1 MLKTSHIQEMKRRYR
16 EMYAPKSEELEEH
29 CGVCG
34 EGEGIEEG
42 KPPRKLAQRDV
53 GMECQE
59 CGKKFRAK
67 LSTLQYGKT
76 KCPKCKS
83 TDLDFAYGES
93 VEVGEST
100 AAYAKSLE
108 KIARDKQLKMLT
120 KSERDNLI
128 KIAALLAKERKLA
141 KEDTDKDEPG
151 TQGDQAEYQKKR
163 KEIAAK
169 FGVKSC
175 SELEGEKKKACY
187 AALDAAHVSDDEEED
202 EDDDPVGKN
211 EEVKVEESPALQMKM
226 AASDIETYAK
236 KHGGIDKKDMM
247 KVASILKKGD
257 KKGALKYTKNLDTDP
272 RDWLLKTMGEEV
284 ELEEEVTA
292 MDYDR
297 LKRGDIITIE
307 FKSAMSSGKSKFK
320 VTAKNIVGK
329 AKVGKVTLQNL
340 MNPRGVKHYLYKR
353 GNKVSFAQGDMGA
366 SVVKYTVEEVEI
378 DEISMEAGK
387 VYHQDTSDGK
397 MYFKAIERQKN
408 KRWKGLVLDI
418 GQRKPKNGSADEKLR
433 FWKATPDKDIPPSLK
448 EEVETEA
455 KFRSPR
461 DYDDLGVGNIKYSR
475 KKGDK
480 KAKRKRDE
488 EVVVDE
494 KRGSDY
500 ELYHKTFSDA
510 MQHAY
515 QHAKKKGFI
524 VDPKEIDDKVA
535 TGPKKPSSG
544 KTNRYILKTN
554 KKKSV
559 HIQVANLDNKKY
571 ELNMYIEGTGHLGKV
586 KNILE
591 RIKFKDVELE
601 EAPSPNQAAI
611 DRFLKGGG
619 KIKKHVPDPKKWDK
633 EVEKTAKWFSNIAR
647 KEKEASKKS
656 EPSRRY
662 VQKSTRKKKETP
674 IEIMQHYK
682 LPDYMVHDNIA
693 KFPKILMGGI
703 NKIIPGVKFKNHI
716 IAHQKWGKIPGL
728 GVLLPGEKIPKLMIQ
743 WNQRVN
749 DPNIDYIW
757 ADPEYAEKGTDPST
771 YRKNDMIVWI
781 NEAATAI
788 DSAIKGKVDW
798 FQRKEFEGK
807 TPEDVAKR
815 TLQYLKTKVKRMA
828 KEEFVFEREM
838 TDAEKS
844 KREEIVLSLK
854 KKEKDFKDRYGDK
867 WKDVMY
873 ATATKMAMGEDV
885 DEKKSKKKDKINLKP
900 KMDEKMAKT
909 YREFKKNVNEAFTA
923 GGAEVG
929 EQDFDVQHRL
939 ENIVSPPLGTSYKD
953 YIDDGLEG
961 PYLWRGDPYFLDRK
975 VGEWYSVTAED
986 YVDKDTSDELHYH
999 YSKGA
1004 AGHVKPQFSN

>member
-284 ELEEEVTA
+284 EIDEEVTA

-378 DEISMEAGK
+378 EATRMPM
-387 VYHQDTSDGK
+387 QAP
-397 MYFKAIERQKN
+397 FKLVEKFPRSFLQK
-408 KRWKGLVLDI
+408 
-418 GQRKPKNGSADEKLR
+418 
-433 FWKATPDKDIPPSLK
+433 
-448 EEVETEA
+448 
-455 KFRSPR
+455 
-461 DYDDLGVGNIKYSR
+461 
-475 KKGDK
+475 
-480 KAKRKRDE
+480 
-488 EVVVDE
+488 
-494 KRGSDY
+494 GSDY
-500 ELYHKTFSDA
+500 ELYHKDFSSA

-515 QHAKKKGFI
+515 AHAKKKGFI

-554 KKKSV
+554 KKKNV

-601 EAPSPNQAAI
+601 EAPSPNQDAI

-619 KIKKHVPDPKKWDK
+619 KIKKHVADPKNWEK
-633 EVEKTAKWFSNIAR
+633 EKSQLVKMLKKTAQ

-662 VQKSTRKKKETP
+662 VQKSTRHKKETP
-674 IEIMQHYK
+674 TEIMQHYK
-682 LPDYMVHDNIA
+682 LPDYIVHNNIA

-703 NKIIPGVKFKNHI
+703 NKIIPGVKFKKHV

-828 KEEFVFEREM
+828 KEEFVIEREM
-838 TDAEKS
+838 TDAEKD

-909 YREFKKNVNEAFTA
+909 YREFKKNVNESFTID
-923 GGAEVG
+923 GIEVG
-929 EQDFDVQHRL
+929 EQDFDVHARL

-961 PYLWRGDPYFLDRK
+961 PYLWKGDPYFLDRK

-986 YVDKDTSDELHYH
+986 YVDKDTSDELHLH

>member
-1 MLKTSHIQEMKRRYR
+1 MCIRDR
-16 EMYAPKSEELEEH
+16 SEELEEH

-163 KEIAAK
+163 EEIAAK

-187 AALDAAHVSDDEEED
+187 AALDAAHVSDDEE
-202 EDDDPVGKN
+202 G
-211 EEVKVEESPALQMKM
+211 EE
-226 AASDIETYAK
+226 K
-236 KHGGIDKKDMM
+236 K
-247 KVASILKKGD
+247 
-257 KKGALKYTKNLDTDP
+257 
-272 RDWLLKTMGEEV
+272 EEV
-284 ELEEEVTA
+284 EIDEEVTA

-329 AKVGKVTLQNL
+329 AKVGKVTLQSL
-340 MNPRGVKHYLYKR
+340 MNPKGVKHFLYKR

-366 SVVKYTVEEVEI
+366 SVVRYTVEETNVVENSSAMAMAMSLLKKKKEGVEI

-397 MYFKAIERQKN
+397 MYFKAVERQKN

-480 KAKRKRDE
+480 KAKRKSDE

-571 ELNMYIEGTGHLGKV
+571 ELNMYIESHELVERDMARLLKDFPDEL
-586 KNILE
+586 KNG
-591 RIKFKDVELE
+591 
-601 EAPSPNQAAI
+601 
-611 DRFLKGGG
+611 LK
-619 KIKKHVPDPKKWDK
+619 K
-633 EVEKTAKWFSNIAR
+633 A
-647 KEKEASKKS
+647 
-656 EPSRRY
+656 
-662 VQKSTRKKKETP
+662 
-674 IEIMQHYK
+674 
-682 LPDYMVHDNIA
+682 
-693 KFPKILMGGI
+693 
-703 NKIIPGVKFKNHI
+703 IPGVKLGEHMIKHPRTGRI
-716 IAHQKWGKIPGL
+716 LGL
-728 GVLLPGEKIPKLMIQ
+728 GLTLSGHKDAKILIEYERGSSPSKSFKPGEKIIDIDPKTGKKE
-743 WNQRVN
+743 V
-749 DPNIDYIW
+749 
-757 ADPEYAEKGTDPST
+757 TDTSQT
-771 YRKNDMIVWI
+771 DGYSVWI
-781 NEAATAI
+781 NKAASGI
-788 DSAIKGKVDW
+788 WGKKGEERWVQEKDFRDPKKVVQ
-798 FQRKEFEGK
+798 F
-807 TPEDVAKR
+807 
-815 TLQYLKTKVKRMA
+815 LKTKVKRMG
-828 KEEFVFEREM
+828 EEVEIDEGTALQVQMALSDVGLKGTWKNNKVYVKKR
-838 TDAEKS
+838 DVKKAEKAL
-844 KREEIVLSLK
+844 KGNVIYKGRPPIVVGENFFNRLREVIDLK
-854 KKEKDFKDRYGDK
+854 KSSMGAVIKDFQDSDAPQFKGKSDKKRKEMAIAAKLDADRNEETDK
-867 WKDVMY
+867 ND
-873 ATATKMAMGEDV
+873 DP
-885 DEKKSKKKDKINLKP
+885 KSKKKDKINLKP
-900 KMDEKMAKT
+900 KMDEKMAKS
-909 YREFKKNVNEAFTA
+909 YKKMLKDIGEKKSTNKEVKEAVTDS
-923 GGAEVG
+923 GVEYG
-929 EQDFDVQHRL
+929 EQDWD
-939 ENIVSPPLGTSYKD
+939 TSYRLD
-953 YIDDGLEG
+953 HMAPNLGANYAEFHEQGLEG
-961 PYLWRGDPYFLDRK
+961 PYQIDGGVYFFDRK
-975 VGEWYSVTAED
+975 VGSWYSVESED
-986 YVDKDTSDELHYH
+986 YVDDDKAKELSFRYVKDGMY
-999 YSKGA
+999 
-1004 AGHVKPQFSN
+1004 KPQFSN

>member
-1 MLKTSHIQEMKRRYR
+1 MFKTSHLQELKRRYR
-16 EMYAPKSEELEEH
+16 EIYVPPEEGTDELVDQYKKETPGQGEEIEEH

-42 KPPRKLAQRDV
+42 KPPRKLAQRDI

-67 LSTLQYGKT
+67 LSTLQYGRT

-93 VEVGEST
+93 VEV
-100 AAYAKSLE
+100 
-108 KIARDKQLKMLT
+108 
-120 KSERDNLI
+120 
-128 KIAALLAKERKLA
+128 

-187 AALDAAHVSDDEEED
+187 AALDAAHVSDDEE
-202 EDDDPVGKN
+202 G
-211 EEVKVEESPALQMKM
+211 EE
-226 AASDIETYAK
+226 K
-236 KHGGIDKKDMM
+236 K
-247 KVASILKKGD
+247 
-257 KKGALKYTKNLDTDP
+257 
-272 RDWLLKTMGEEV
+272 EEV
-284 ELEEEVTA
+284 EIEEEVTA

-307 FKSAMSSGKSKFK
+307 YKSAMSSGKSKFK

-329 AKVGKVTLQNL
+329 AKVGKVTLQSM

-366 SVVKYTVEEVEI
+366 SVVRYTVEETNVVENSSAMAMAMSLLKKKKEGVEI
-378 DEISMEAGK
+378 DEISMEVGK

-397 MYFKAIERQKN
+397 MYFKAVERQKN

-571 ELNMYIEGTGHLGKV
+571 ELNMYIESHELVERDMARLLKDFPDEL
-586 KNILE
+586 KNG
-591 RIKFKDVELE
+591 
-601 EAPSPNQAAI
+601 
-611 DRFLKGGG
+611 LK
-619 KIKKHVPDPKKWDK
+619 K
-633 EVEKTAKWFSNIAR
+633 A
-647 KEKEASKKS
+647 
-656 EPSRRY
+656 
-662 VQKSTRKKKETP
+662 
-674 IEIMQHYK
+674 
-682 LPDYMVHDNIA
+682 
-693 KFPKILMGGI
+693 
-703 NKIIPGVKFKNHI
+703 IPGVKLGEHMIKHPRTGRI
-716 IAHQKWGKIPGL
+716 LGL
-728 GVLLPGEKIPKLMIQ
+728 GLTLSGHKDAKILIEYERGSSPSKSFKPGEKIIDIDPKTGKKE
-743 WNQRVN
+743 V
-749 DPNIDYIW
+749 
-757 ADPEYAEKGTDPST
+757 TDTSQT
-771 YRKNDMIVWI
+771 DGYSVWI
-781 NEAATAI
+781 NKAASGI
-788 DSAIKGKVDW
+788 WGKKGEERWVQEKDFRDPKKVVQ
-798 FQRKEFEGK
+798 F
-807 TPEDVAKR
+807 
-815 TLQYLKTKVKRMA
+815 LKTKVKRMGEEVEIDEGTALQVQMALDDVGLKGSWKNGKVYVKKSDVGKA
-828 KEEFVFEREM
+828 KKALKGNVIYKGRPPIVVGENFFNRLREVI
-838 TDAEKS
+838 D
-844 KREEIVLSLK
+844 LK
-854 KKEKDFKDRYGDK
+854 KSSMGSVIKDFQDSDAPQFKGKSDKKRKEMAIAAKLDADRNEETDK
-867 WKDVMY
+867 ND
-873 ATATKMAMGEDV
+873 DP
-885 DEKKSKKKDKINLKP
+885 KSKKKDKINLKP
-900 KMDEKMAKT
+900 KMDEKMAKS
-909 YREFKKNVNEAFTA
+909 YKKMLKDIGEKKSTNKEVKEAVTDS
-923 GGAEVG
+923 GVEYG
-929 EQDFDVQHRL
+929 EQDWD
-939 ENIVSPPLGTSYKD
+939 TSYRLD
-953 YIDDGLEG
+953 HMAPNLGANYAEFHEQGLEG
-961 PYLWRGDPYFLDRK
+961 PYQIDGGVYFFDRK
-975 VGEWYSVTAED
+975 VGSWYSVESED
-986 YVDKDTSDELHYH
+986 YVDDDKAKELSFRYVKDGMY
-999 YSKGA
+999 
-1004 AGHVKPQFSN
+1004 KPQFSN

>member
-1 MLKTSHIQEMKRRYR
+1 
-16 EMYAPKSEELEEH
+16 
-29 CGVCG
+29 
-34 EGEGIEEG
+34 
-42 KPPRKLAQRDV
+42 
-53 GMECQE
+53 
-59 CGKKFRAK
+59 
-67 LSTLQYGKT
+67 
-76 KCPKCKS
+76 
-83 TDLDFAYGES
+83 
-93 VEVGEST
+93 
-100 AAYAKSLE
+100 
-108 KIARDKQLKMLT
+108 
-120 KSERDNLI
+120 
-128 KIAALLAKERKLA
+128 
-141 KEDTDKDEPG
+141 
-151 TQGDQAEYQKKR
+151 
-163 KEIAAK
+163 
-169 FGVKSC
+169 
-175 SELEGEKKKACY
+175 
-187 AALDAAHVSDDEEED
+187 
-202 EDDDPVGKN
+202 
-211 EEVKVEESPALQMKM
+211 
-226 AASDIETYAK
+226 
-236 KHGGIDKKDMM
+236 
-247 KVASILKKGD
+247 
-257 KKGALKYTKNLDTDP
+257 
-272 RDWLLKTMGEEV
+272 
-284 ELEEEVTA
+284 

-297 LKRGDIITIE
+297 LKKGDIITIE

-329 AKVGKVTLQNL
+329 AKVGKVTLQSL
-340 MNPRGVKHYLYKR
+340 MNPKGVKHFLYKR

-366 SVVKYTVEEVEI
+366 SVVKYTIEEV
-378 DEISMEAGK
+378 D
-387 VYHQDTSDGK
+387 
-397 MYFKAIERQKN
+397 
-408 KRWKGLVLDI
+408 L
-418 GQRKPKNGSADEKLR
+418 DEK
-433 FWKATPDKDIPPSLK
+433 K
-448 EEVETEA
+448 
-455 KFRSPR
+455 
-461 DYDDLGVGNIKYSR
+461 
-475 KKGDK
+475 
-480 KAKRKRDE
+480 
-488 EVVVDE
+488 
-494 KRGSDY
+494 GSDY

-515 QHAKKKGFI
+515 DHAKKKGFI

-571 ELNMYIEGTGHLGKV
+571 ELNMYIESKDVDTTDNPLETRRKKYIELNKKDV
-586 KNILE
+586 KNPLNKIKEALT
-591 RIKFKDVELE
+591 RIRSLAEKPEEVELE

-611 DRFLKGGG
+611 DAYLKRGG
-619 KIKKHVPDPKKWDK
+619 KIKRHVPDPKKWDK

-662 VQKSTRKKKETP
+662 VQSSPSKKETP
-674 IEIMQHYK
+674 TEIMQHYK

>member
-1 MLKTSHIQEMKRRYR
+1 MLKTSHLQELKKRYAS
-16 EMYAPKSEELEEH
+16 MYAPQPVEESETKEDH
-29 CGVCG
+29 K
-34 EGEGIEEG
+34 IE
-42 KPPRKLAQRDV
+42 
-53 GMECQE
+53 
-59 CGKKFRAK
+59 
-67 LSTLQYGKT
+67 
-76 KCPKCKS
+76 CPKCK
-83 TDLDFAYGES
+83 GEGC
-93 VEVGEST
+93 EHCDGKG
-100 AAYAKSLE
+100 YH
-108 KIARDKQLKMLT
+108 I
-120 KSERDNLI
+120 
-128 KIAALLAKERKLA
+128 
-141 KEDTDKDEPG
+141 
-151 TQGDQAEYQKKR
+151 
-163 KEIAAK
+163 
-169 FGVKSC
+169 
-175 SELEGEKKKACY
+175 
-187 AALDAAHVSDDEEED
+187 ED
-202 EDDDPVGKN
+202 EDADPVGKN
-211 EEVKVEESPALQMKM
+211 EEVDESPALQMKM

-284 ELEEEVTA
+284 EIEEEVTA

-397 MYFKAIERQKN
+397 MYFKAVERQKN

-559 HIQVANLDNKKY
+559 HIQVANLDNNKY

-703 NKIIPGVKFKNHI
+703 NKIIPGVKFKKHV